1 MRLGAPDTLDVRS
14 LEEAEGK
21 IQQSGALA
29 AGRLRGALE
38 ERRSGAPA
46 ERPAGSIASLPV
58 RVHGLVRVP
67 APAGRW
73 TVHPAVLA
81 QGSDRDFVAPR
92 VPKSEG
98 ARDLFHRSIRRNKLY
113 RACADEDLRD
123 LVAASAEARFA
134 VGAVVIRQE
143 DGVTSFV
150 S

>member
-1 MRLGAPDTLDVRS
+1 M
-14 LEEAEGK
+14 
-21 IQQSGALA
+21 
-29 AGRLRGALE
+29 
-38 ERRSGAPA
+38 
-46 ERPAGSIASLPV
+46 
-58 RVHGLVRVP
+58 
-67 APAGRW
+67 
-73 TVHPAVLA
+73 LA

-92 VPKSEG
+92 LPKSEG